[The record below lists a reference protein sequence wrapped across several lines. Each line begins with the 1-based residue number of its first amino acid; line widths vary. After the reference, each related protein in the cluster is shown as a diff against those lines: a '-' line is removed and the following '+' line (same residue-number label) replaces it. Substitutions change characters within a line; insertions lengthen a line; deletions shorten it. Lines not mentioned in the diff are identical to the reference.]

1 MTPTREQYELA
12 ARAAGGMLYYD
23 TRFDVRFIPQGTAPE
38 FNVLSLPQWR
48 PHEDNAQA
56 FSLLCA
62 LKDVEVSLTLGQF
75 WAECK
80 APLVPAHSDIT
91 VSLTSAESPFSAPN
105 IEAAAREAIFL
116 CAVEVG
122 RGMA

>member
-12 ARAAGGMLYYD
+12 AKAAGGTLYYD
-23 TRFDVRFIPQGTAPE
+23 TELVVRFIPPGTPPQ

-48 PHEDNAQA
+48 PHEDRADA

-62 LKDVEVSLTLGQF
+62 LPRPGLDVEKETVCVWYARF
-75 WAECK
+75 
-80 APLVPAHSDIT
+80 SDDKVRQGPT
-91 VSLTSAESPFSAPN
+91 VDVVADN